1 MRLFFLTATRV
12 GDAVLSTGLLAALLE
27 RHPGARVTV
36 AAGRPAAPLFRAV
49 PGLEELIVVDKQRRG
64 RHWLALWR
72 RIAGRPWGL
81 AVDLRA
87 SALTRLIVARRRLI
101 VPLRARE
108 EEHRVEEL
116 GRIARIA
123 PPPPRLWL
131 TAADHAAAAALLP
144 AGEDLLALAPTA
156 NWSGKQWPAE
166 RFAALAERL
175 RGAGAP
181 LAGLRVAVLGA
192 ESERAMAAPLME
204 ALGPAAV
211 DLMGRTELPVAG
223 ALLARARLFVGND
236 SGLMHLA
243 AAAGAPTLGLFG
255 PTPDRRY
262 APWGPRAATVRTP
275 ESLAG
280 LGVRPDF
287 GLEPQPS
294 LMTGLAVERVEEAA
308 LALLRRTAGN
318 GDSLSG

>member
-27 RHPGARVTV
+27 RYPGARVTV

-64 RHWLALWR
+64 GHWLALWR

-87 SALTRLIVARRRLI
+87 SALTRLILARRRI
-101 VPLRARE
+101 VVPLRARE

-116 GRIARIA
+116 GRIARI
-123 PPPPRLWL
+123 PPPAPRLWP
-131 TAADHAAAAALLP
+131 TEQDRAAAAALLP
-144 AGEDLLALAPTA
+144 DRGPFLALAPTA
-156 NWSGKQWPAE
+156 NWAGKQWPAE

-175 RGAGAP
+175 TAPGAP
-181 LAGLRVAVLGA
+181 CHGRPVAVLGSG
-192 ESERAMAAPLME
+192 SERAMAAPLL
-204 ALGPAAV
+204 ASLGDRAV
-211 DLMGRTELPVAG
+211 DLIGRTDLPVAG
-223 ALLARARLFVGND
+223 ALLARATLFVGND

-262 APWGPRAATVRTP
+262 APWGPCCAVVRTP
-275 ESLAG
+275 ESLEELRA
-280 LGVRPDF
+280 RADF
-287 GLEPQPS
+287 GQKPQPS
-294 LMTGLAVERVEEAA
+294 LMTGLEVAMVERAA
-308 LALLRRTAGN
+308 LALLSA
-318 GDSLSG
+318 SG